1 MNALGARCRVLGAGA
16 RAWCWVLG
24 AASALLAA
32 PQDPARAPD
41 PAPQQA
47 YRSTTEAVL
56 VDVLVTRN
64 HRPVEGLT
72 AADFHV
78 RDSGV
83 LQKVTLLALDTMPV
97 DLRLVLDVSGSLHGT
112 QLAYLKSAARAA
124 VQSLGRD
131 DRAELLTFSDDIRL
145 RAKSSA
151 SRNTILAEIDKVT
164 AAGWTSLV
172 DATFTA
178 VSLPDQA
185 GRRTL
190 ALVFTDGQDTSSWLS
205 PADVVRMLAQSR
217 VTVYGVMATPVGSSY
232 TSMGTTRLRELL
244 LAEPAALRAAFLPV
258 VVADSGGELMYAAAD
273 VNLQSSFLDVLSRFN
288 RRYVL
293 SYTPTG
299 VPKEGWHPID
309 LQVKD
314 KSLQVTG
321 RRGYTR

>member
-1 MNALGARCRVLGAGA
+1 MTVL
-16 RAWCWVLG
+16 RAPCWVLG
-24 AASALLAA
+24 AAGALLAA
-32 PQDPARAPD
+32 SQDPA
-41 PAPQQA
+41 QQPA
-47 YRSTTEAVL
+47 YRSTTEVVL

-83 LQKVTLLALDTMPV
+83 TQSITLLALDAMPV
-97 DLRLVLDVSGSLHGT
+97 DLRLVLDVSGSLLGN
-112 QLAYLKSAARAA
+112 QLTYLKIAARAA
-124 VQSLGRD
+124 VDSLRPD

-145 RAKSSA
+145 RATSA
-151 SRNTILAEIDKVT
+151 ATRNTITAEIDRVT

-178 VSLPDQA
+178 VSLPDRP

-190 ALVFTDGQDTSSWLS
+190 ALIFTDGQDTSSWLS
-205 PADVVRMLAQSR
+205 PADVVRTLPQSH

-232 TSMGTTRLRELL
+232 ARMGLPRLRELL
-244 LAEPAALRAAFLPV
+244 LADPLALRAAFLPV
-258 VVADSGGELMYAAAD
+258 VVAESGGELMHAAAD
-273 VNLQSSFLDVLSRFN
+273 VNLGSAFLDVVSRFN

-299 VPKEGWHPID
+299 VPKEGWHPIGVQ
-309 LQVKD
+309 LKD
-314 KSLQVTG
+314 KSLQVTA

>member
-1 MNALGARCRVLGAGA
+1 MNVLGTRSWVLGAGA

-24 AASALLAA
+24 AAGALLAA
-32 PQDPARAPD
+32 PQDPARPPN
-41 PAPQQA
+41 PAQQQA

-56 VDVLVTRN
+56 VDVLVTKN

-72 AADFHV
+72 AADFQV

-97 DLRLVLDVSGSLHGT
+97 DLRLVLDVSGSLHGS

-124 VQSLGRD
+124 VESLGRD

-151 SRNTILAEIDKVT
+151 SRATLLAEIEKVT

-178 VSLPDQA
+178 VSLPDQTA
-185 GRRTL
+185 RRTL

-217 VTVYGVMATPVGSSY
+217 VTVYGVMAAPVGSSY
-232 TSMGTTRLRELL
+232 TSMGMTRLRELL
-244 LAEPAALRAAFLPV
+244 LAEPAALRSAFLPV

-309 LQVKD
+309 VQLKD
-314 KSLQVTG
+314 KSLHGTA